1 MNGRILD
8 RPMFQQGGWVKT
20 LKDITGYPDRVIVAI
35 VNAARRAGVTT
46 IEGLKEFLTYT
57 IEKNLPD
64 ISQKGIVSIRQKF
77 KDFGELGL
85 QKAGAV
91 EDVGPGSQYAP
102 TQPWYEIKTDGGK
115 VIDMRS
121 SEPYEIITAP
131 AITADQL
138 IDDTYLGSHSPP
150 KFNQGGYANNM
161 KLPSDMLPPKPSMDA
176 IRKHNERIRR
186 NKRIQPNPYGPLTG
200 AHKRWLDHYNI
211 SPSTTDDGELDPELD
226 PVNNLITTDKEWKQQ
241 EREIEERYKKEMQE
255 TQNIRDIINKSAH
268 VEKDGAISEEDLT
281 KIQQEKVL
289 FFDDYI
295 KDKFYDGISPRELEY
310 QWQKFFNKKRSASK
324 IEESISNALNNLY
337 GLKEATDQYVDE
349 IGITNTDDTKTKK
362 ANDKEVLKLS
372 PGAMDLI
379 KKKILPTSAKNNDAK
394 TAGTASTVGPPAG
407 PSLPLIQTN
416 TNKKDPKINVDF
428 KNLSYLLKNEPPESV
443 MDRITDAARI
453 MAPHFLKGRVG
464 TGLSTSLEALGDAM
478 KDINAKRE
486 KDALAAAKKFEN
498 KAKRELEIWKAKTS
512 AMATIKAAK
521 VRAGSKPSQE
531 DKIKSSLFKNKEYH
545 LIKAI
550 AWKRKKTGTPVPD
563 ISKGVKNMYAGKWT
577 LRQLEDL
584 LNNESFKKML
594 HRDVIKPK

>member
-1 MNGRILD
+1 
-8 RPMFQQGGWVKT
+8 
-20 LKDITGYPDRVIVAI
+20 
-35 VNAARRAGVTT
+35 
-46 IEGLKEFLTYT
+46 
-57 IEKNLPD
+57 
-64 ISQKGIVSIRQKF
+64 
-77 KDFGELGL
+77 
-85 QKAGAV
+85 
-91 EDVGPGSQYAP
+91 
-102 TQPWYEIKTDGGK
+102 
-115 VIDMRS
+115 MRS

-337 GLKEATDQYVDE
+337 GLKEATDPYVDEIGITTDDPENEEEVLKLSPEAEATAGITKTDDTKTNTDQYIKEATDQYVDE

-550 AWKRKKTGTPVPD
+550 AHKRKKTGTPVPD

-594 HRDVIKPK
+594 LRDVIKPK